1 MISEKQ
7 RIIQRIEEIKK
18 MDIYEELER
27 LYDRLEELDNDRIYL
42 NDREVNQFINWRM

>member
-27 LYDRLEELDNDRIYL
+27 LYDRLEELDDDRICL